1 LVADPENGDEPL
13 VEFPVFGEECQG
25 HPNICYSCLTVDLE
39 KEGAFFT
46 YGNYS
51 QETMTYGYKLVFIS
65 EKGFD
70 VLADLGDMYPNIIF
84 DVENDMGY
92 AIIQAG
98 KWPDTYHMLYSGSLS
113 EENKTTLLMDNITY
127 GQPAELC
134 RYPSGFNMV
143 KKKEGPPDLFFTC
156 SKDWQK
162 PGDENKIALYSG
174 GVGLNLVTSQA
185 DYYGYLT
192 VLKDDLYYSQW
203 VSNPDDWK
211 LSKYELYSCY
221 VYGCVPEKVGELPL
235 KSNWNFLITGS
246 GDLLTTQYVKWDSDA
261 GKSVYNVTV
270 TPNLGNGTA
279 TYLFESSGFN
289 NAQLL
294 KFDDPVDGTG
304 SPCDV

>member
-1 LVADPENGDEPL
+1 
-13 VEFPVFGEECQG
+13 
-25 HPNICYSCLTVDLE
+25 VDLE

-113 EENKTTLLMDNITY
+113 EENKTKLLMDNITY
-127 GQPAELC
+127 GEPAELC

-143 KKKEGPPDLFFTC
+143 KKKEGPSHLLFTC

-162 PGDENKIALYSG
+162 PDDENKIALYSPKE
-174 GVGLNLVTSQA
+174 GLSLVASQA
-185 DYYGYLT
+185 DYYGYMT
-192 VLKDDLYYSQW
+192 VAKEDLYYSQW

-221 VYGCVPEKVGELPL
+221 VYGCVPEKVGEMPL
-235 KSNWNFLITGS
+235 RSNWNYLITGS
-246 GDLLTTQYVKWDSDA
+246 GDLLTTQYVKWDSDT

-304 SPCDV
+304 SPCD